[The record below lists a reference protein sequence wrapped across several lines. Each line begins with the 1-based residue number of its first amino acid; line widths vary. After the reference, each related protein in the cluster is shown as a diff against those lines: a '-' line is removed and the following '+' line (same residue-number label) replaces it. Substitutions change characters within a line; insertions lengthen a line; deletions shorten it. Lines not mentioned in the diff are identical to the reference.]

1 MEDFRYGME
10 MEWKKIASMEYGK
23 IVFHSIPY
31 HALVSSKCFFFVQ
44 RIMCVQ
50 YLIDWFLPFFELTLK
65 MIACADYPWIVKLSS
80 VKMSSVS
87 RDFYDLNTLKL
98 TYSITF

>member
-31 HALVSSKCFFFVQ
+31 HALGPQ
-44 RIMCVQ
+44 
-50 YLIDWFLPFFELTLK
+50 
-65 MIACADYPWIVKLSS
+65 
-80 VKMSSVS
+80 
-87 RDFYDLNTLKL
+87 NTFG
-98 TYSITF
+98 ITQ